1 MLAAMKYRD
10 FVWPNNPRIFEVEYR
25 RTLHSYK
32 LPFSGYVVQ
41 DLGLQNKIIRG
52 EGEFTGTGAYE
63 SFRQLAELFEENK
76 GGKLVH
82 PVWPTIYAYFAKL
95 NLREEPRE
103 DYVHYSFE
111 FWEYKGSKFEDVAEA
126 MDNFDYDDPLASL
139 PGLKRYTTA
148 AEGDTLRSL
157 AEKFGVS
164 VEQMCSMNP
173 SVEDPDEE
181 LTKGCREHPLRRP
194 A

>member
-1 MLAAMKYRD
+1 M
-10 FVWPNNPRIFEVEYR
+10 
-25 RTLHSYK
+25 
-32 LPFSGYVVQ
+32 
-41 DLGLQNKIIRG
+41 
-52 EGEFTGTGAYE
+52 
-63 SFRQLAELFEENK
+63 
-76 GGKLVH
+76 H

-181 LTKGCREHPLRRP
+181 LTKGQLIRFR
-194 A
+194 

>member
-1 MLAAMKYRD
+1 MLAAMKYRN
-10 FVWPNNPRIFEVEYR
+10 FVWPNNPKTFEVEYR

-41 DLGLQNKIIRG
+41 NLGLQNKIIRG
-52 EGEFTGTGAYE
+52 EGEFTGPEAYE
-63 SFRQLAELFEENK
+63 NFRKLAALFEENK

-82 PVWPTIYAYFAKL
+82 PVWPTMRAYFAKL

-111 FWEYKGSKFEDVAEA
+111 FWEYMGNKFEDMADA
-126 MDNFDYDDPLASL
+126 MDDFDYDDPAASL
-139 PGLKRYTTA
+139 PGLKRYTMA
-148 AEGDTLRSL
+148 GQNDTLRTL
-157 AEKFGVS
+157 AAKFNVT

-173 SVEDPDEE
+173 TVDGPDTT
-181 LTKGCREHPLRRP
+181 LTPGQIIRFR
-194 A
+194 

>member
-10 FVWPNNPRIFEVEYR
+10 FVWPNNPRIFEIEYR

-41 DLGLQNKIIRG
+41 DLGLHNKIIRG

-95 NLREEPRE
+95 KLREEPRE

-111 FWEYKGSKFEDVAEA
+111 FWEYKGSKFEDMADA
-126 MDNFDYDDPLASL
+126 MDDFDYDDPLASL

-148 AEGDTLRSL
+148 AEGDTLRTL
-157 AEKFGVS
+157 AAKFNVT

-173 SVEDPDEE
+173 DIDDPDEA
-181 LTKGCREHPLRRP
+181 LTKGQLIRFR
-194 A
+194 

>member
-1 MLAAMKYRD
+1 MLAPMKYRD
-10 FVWPNNPRIFEVEYR
+10 FVWPNNPRVYEVEYR

-52 EGEFTGTGAYE
+52 EGEFTGPEAYE
-63 SFRQLAELFEENK
+63 TFRKLAALFEENK

-82 PVWPTIYAYFAKL
+82 PVWPTIRAYFAKL

-103 DYVHYSFE
+103 NYVHYSFE
-111 FWEYKGSKFEDVAEA
+111 FWEYIGSKFEDLSNA
-126 MDNFDYDDPLASL
+126 MDDVDYDNPLASL

-148 AEGDTLRSL
+148 SSGDTLRSL
-157 AEKFGVS
+157 ATKFNVS
-164 VEQMCSMNP
+164 VEQMLSMNP
-173 SVEDPDEE
+173 NVTDPDEA
-181 LTKGCREHPLRRP
+181 LSKGQLIRYR
-194 A
+194 

>member
-1 MLAAMKYRD
+1 MLAAMKYRN
-10 FVWPNNPRIFEVEYR
+10 FVWPNNPKTFEVEYR

-41 DLGLQNKIIRG
+41 NLGLQNKIIRG
-52 EGEFTGTGAYE
+52 EGEFTGPDAYE
-63 SFRQLAELFEENK
+63 NFRKLAALFEENK

-82 PVWPTIYAYFAKL
+82 PVWPTMRAYFAKL

-111 FWEYKGSKFEDVAEA
+111 FWEYIGNKFEDMADA
-126 MDNFDYDDPLASL
+126 KDDFDYDDPAASL
-139 PGLKRYTTA
+139 PGLKRYTMA
-148 AEGDTLRSL
+148 VEGDTLRIL
-157 AEKFGVS
+157 AAKFNVT

-173 SVEDPDEE
+173 TVAGPDTA
-181 LTKGCREHPLRRP
+181 LTVGQIIRFR
-194 A
+194 